1 MDKEFEV
8 FINGQLIN
16 MIKAGYLESTLRSVP
31 ENKSLLIDIWNV
43 VDNSVRNLIKNG
55 LYKDTTLEKA
65 IIHLIDFKKTLTNL
79 HNEFDLDTLF
89 KIVDAIVETSTP
101 TITIPSGIRQPS
113 DKPWWEDGIN
123 RITYDTKY
131 NVKQANLISRLA
143 YFVI

>member
-1 MDKEFEV
+1 
-8 FINGQLIN
+8 

-65 IIHLIDFKKTLTNL
+65 IIDNTFEGLTNL
-79 HNEFDLDTLF
+79 HNDLDTLF

-101 TITIPSGIRQPS
+101 TITIPSGIR
-113 DKPWWEDGIN
+113 
-123 RITYDTKY
+123 
-131 NVKQANLISRLA
+131 
-143 YFVI
+143 